1 MCDKAVDNF
10 LPALKFV
17 PDWFVLN
24 NMLEKRNVVFSND
37 DIDLDD
43 IVTFFSNNIS
53 IVTIYFNNINLHS
66 DYFDENNPETIV
78 LVRLMAWC
86 SRYKQREAYEKIDKE
101 LMPIAW
107 HPTRVGFLYG
117 KKWKVEL

>member
-1 MCDKAVDNF
+1 MCDEAVDNF

-43 IVTFFSNNIS
+43 SVTFLAIIS
-53 IVTIYFNNINLHS
+53 ALLLYTLITLTFILI
-66 DYFDENNPETIV
+66 I
-78 LVRLMAWC
+78 LMKIILKLLFLLDLWLGVVDI
-86 SRYKQREAYEKIDKE
+86 SSVKHMEK
-101 LMPIAW
+101 
-107 HPTRVGFLYG
+107 
-117 KKWKVEL
+117 